1 MKVLSTKRIKT
12 QITGIKERGLISSV
26 RQRGD
31 NWMRVRL
38 KWFRANPLCVSCESN
53 GLIVAAEELDHI
65 VPLFKGGADD
75 ESNYQSL
82 CVPCHKEKTRRD
94 RKT

>member
-12 QITGIKERGLISSV
+12 QITGVKEHGLMSSP

-38 KWFRANPLCVSCESN
+38 KWFRLHPLCVSCESQ
-53 GLIVAAEELDHI
+53 GFIVAAEELDHI

-82 CVPCHKEKTRRD
+82 CVPCHKEKTRLD
-94 RKT
+94 RKL